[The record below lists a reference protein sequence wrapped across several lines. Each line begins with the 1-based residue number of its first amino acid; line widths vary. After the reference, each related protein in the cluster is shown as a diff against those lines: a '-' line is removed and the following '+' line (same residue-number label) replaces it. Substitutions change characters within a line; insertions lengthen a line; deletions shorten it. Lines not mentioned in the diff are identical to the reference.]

1 MWLGPRRGY
10 AIDWVTQLWVRATG
24 RRVRLQEHPW
34 LDAPVGATRQVGVGW
49 LGAEPPR
56 ARGLLDSF
64 DALASDEFDPSA
76 VSGEVRRFYTETSA
90 YRMDL
95 WARWSFFAGLGARAI
110 RAMHAEHLDQL
121 RVPIDVMEAAT
132 GVTSDVFEVD
142 GESAW
147 LRRYQDSQRV
157 IYAGVYSV
165 FRPEGQAP
173 MVRVAF
179 PLPNGNC
186 IVLLRPENADDGALR
201 LVSKGR
207 KFGEPGMYLTVAR
220 GNREVSARRTPI
232 AELFTVFP
240 GSAGELRTDH
250 VLWFYG
256 YRMARLHYRI
266 ERKSAGD

>member
-1 MWLGPRRGY
+1 
-10 AIDWVTQLWVRATG
+10 
-24 RRVRLQEHPW
+24 
-34 LDAPVGATRQVGVGW
+34 
-49 LGAEPPR
+49 
-56 ARGLLDSF
+56 
-64 DALASDEFDPSA
+64 
-76 VSGEVRRFYTETSA
+76 
-90 YRMDL
+90 MDL

-147 LRRYQDSQRV
+147 LRRYEDTQRV

-165 FRPEGQAP
+165 FRPDGQPP

-186 IVLLRPENADDGALR
+186 IVLLRPENGEDGALK

-220 GNREVSARRTPI
+220 GNGEVSARRTPI

-240 GSAGELRTDH
+240 GSGGELRTDH
-250 VLWFYG
+250 LLWFFG
-256 YRMARLHYRI
+256 YRMAHLHYRI